1 MNAMTMPESN
11 ELPVTNMRAMSL
23 AIALVTSIA
32 AMAQFTLVATS
43 TGSVSP
49 IGSLNGGVHLIDEF
63 PYSTPNAGTRNIY
76 LPDLTLFRVLNYPA
90 PPSGFTWSNM
100 GYITENLFDTDPSDI
115 EFVLIAS
122 DNSGM
127 SGLFV
132 FREDGAELFQQ
143 MPGSLVSAFGAMI
156 SSFDPIFTTDA
167 GTFMVVN
174 TGEYGGPPMKVYQL
188 EGTLPCSDC
197 HGTPLP
203 YNFGLGTAP
212 TNGMATTAT
221 VSHDATAHALHV
233 LPGGMHVDEVS
244 VLDATGRL
252 IITQRMNT
260 TERFTIDAAR
270 LAPGVHIVVLQ
281 DRGIR
286 VASMPVVV
294 R

>member
-1 MNAMTMPESN
+1 
-11 ELPVTNMRAMSL
+11 
-23 AIALVTSIA
+23 
-32 AMAQFTLVATS
+32 
-43 TGSVSP
+43 
-49 IGSLNGGVHLIDEF
+49 
-63 PYSTPNAGTRNIY
+63 
-76 LPDLTLFRVLNYPA
+76 
-90 PPSGFTWSNM
+90 M
-100 GYITENLFDTDPSDI
+100 GYITENLFDTDPADI

-122 DNSGM
+122 DDSGI

-143 MPGSLVSAFGAMI
+143 MPGTLVSAFGAMI

-174 TGEYGGPPMKVYQL
+174 TGDFGGAPMKVYQL

-212 TNGMATTAT
+212 TDGIAPSAA
-221 VSHDATAHALHV
+221 VSYDAAAHALNV
-233 LPGGMHVDEVS
+233 LPGGAQVDEVS
-244 VLDATGRL
+244 VLDAAGRL
-252 IITQRMNT
+252 IISQRVNT
-260 TERFTIDAAR
+260 RERFTIDAAR
-270 LAPGVHIVVLQ
+270 LVPGVHFVVLQ
-281 DRGIR
+281 DRGVR